1 MSADGQGRSHWFDD
15 EAGPVVRPYAMTRGR
30 TTSAAQHRLDLI
42 AVVVAEPH
50 ADDPDADSTLS
61 PEHVDI
67 VELCRDAP
75 QSVAELSAELDLPI
89 GVVRV
94 LVGDLVDG
102 EFVHVN
108 RPVPPAEMVAE
119 SILRDVIN
127 GLRAL

>member
-42 AVVVAEPH
+42 AVVVAQSH

-94 LVGDLVDG
+94 LIGDLVDG

-108 RPVPPAEMVAE
+108 RPVPPAELVDE

>member
-1 MSADGQGRSHWFDD
+1 MSDHGQGSSRWFDE

-42 AVVVAEPH
+42 AVVVVEPH
-50 ADDPDADSTLS
+50 ADEAQDDPSLS

-67 VELCRDAP
+67 VGLCRDTP
-75 QSVAELSAELDLPI
+75 QTVAELAAGLDLPV

-94 LVGDLVDG
+94 LVGDLVDA
-102 EFVHVN
+102 ELVHVN
-108 RPVPPAEMVAE
+108 RPVPPAELPDE

>member
-1 MSADGQGRSHWFDD
+1 MSGDGQGRSHWFDD

-30 TTSAAQHRLDLI
+30 TTSAGQHRLDLI
-42 AVVVAEPH
+42 AVVVTEPH
-50 ADDPDADSTLS
+50 ADDPEDDRMLS

-67 VELCRDAP
+67 VELCRDTP
-75 QSVAELSAELDLPI
+75 QSVAELASGLDLPV

-102 EFVHVN
+102 ELVHVN
-108 RPVPPAEMVAE
+108 RPVPPAELVDE

>member
-1 MSADGQGRSHWFDD
+1 MSADGQDRSHWFDD

-30 TTSAAQHRLDLI
+30 TTSAVQHRLDLI
-42 AVVVAEPH
+42 AVVVTEPH
-50 ADDPDADSTLS
+50 ADDPENDPTLS

-67 VELCRDAP
+67 VELCRDTP
-75 QSVAELSAELDLPI
+75 QTVAELAAELDLPI

-94 LVGDLVDG
+94 LVGDLVDC

-108 RPVPPAEMVAE
+108 RPVPPAELPDE